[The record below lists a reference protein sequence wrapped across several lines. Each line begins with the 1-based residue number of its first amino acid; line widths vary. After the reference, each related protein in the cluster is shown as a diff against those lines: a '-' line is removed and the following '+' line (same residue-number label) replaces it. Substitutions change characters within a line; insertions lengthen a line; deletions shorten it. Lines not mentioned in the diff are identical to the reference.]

1 MHIFYLASRARRYI
15 GMTGTPL
22 PLTVR
27 DISDVIDAH
36 PTLIDRETIDEGV
49 FAIDD
54 EWLSEVREQIKS
66 E

>member
-1 MHIFYLASRARRYI
+1 
-15 GMTGTPL
+15 MTGTPL

>member
-1 MHIFYLASRARRYI
+1 
-15 GMTGTPL
+15 MTGTPL

-54 EWLSEVREQIKS
+54 EYLKMAQDSNRQ
-66 E
+66 